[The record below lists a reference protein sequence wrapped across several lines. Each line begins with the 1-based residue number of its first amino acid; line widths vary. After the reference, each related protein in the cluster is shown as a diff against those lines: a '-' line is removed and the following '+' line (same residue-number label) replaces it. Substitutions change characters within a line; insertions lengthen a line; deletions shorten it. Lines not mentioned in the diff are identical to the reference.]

1 MAAVGR
7 DRILLVLRGEGER
20 AHVGAQPL
28 KHAAGLARRGLR
40 TLLVDLDP
48 QACLTYANGVDPDIL
63 ELSLH
68 DVMIGRA
75 QARDV
80 LVKHGELH
88 LLRTGKDVLRLRIEK
103 LRAGNAWAEEPPS
116 QTVRTISNIE
126 VSPELE
132 GLLVRSNV
140 VLHRVRYTDDTE
152 VHAASRADRLVSVD
166 GAWRLAERRVRLA
179 HGALRAAN
187 FQLFL

>member
-1 MAAVGR
+1 MDEVARHHEVAQWLYR
-7 DRILLVLRGEGER
+7 EARLLDER
-20 AHVGAQPL
+20 RYTEWLDLWTDHATYVVPTTRVNAQ
-28 KHAAGLARRGLR
+28 GGLR
-40 TLLVDLDP
+40 SAGD
-48 QACLTYANGVDPDIL
+48 
-63 ELSLH
+63 
-68 DVMIGRA
+68 
-75 QARDV
+75 
-80 LVKHGELH
+80 GELH